1 VLLLITAMFAIGLLV
16 TAVARTAAVASG
28 LSWALFMPLA
38 FFGGILMSLE
48 FMPAALRTISD

>member
-1 VLLLITAMFAIGLLV
+1 M